1 MDHTPA
7 ISSTLG
13 ERIKH
18 ALVPG
23 GLYIRYSA
31 RKATRSGDG
40 EIGLLRFLI
49 DPLRNAIDAGANKG
63 TYTYFMS
70 QLARH
75 VYAFEPNPK
84 MYRLLQRTI
93 AANVTAFPAALAE
106 RSGRA
111 VLRIPYGG
119 KGHSNQGAS
128 LSAIKVQGSFTPVE
142 VETKRIDDLGLSRIG
157 FIKIDVEGS
166 EDAVLAGAAA
176 TIARD
181 RPNLL
186 IEIEEKHTHLPI
198 ERSLARVVDLG
209 YEGLFLRAGQ
219 LHPLSAFDP
228 ERDHRR
234 PEHFYVYN
242 FVFVP
247 KGRAA

>member
-1 MDHTPA
+1 MVE

-23 GLYIRYSA
+23 RIYIRYRAGKEA
-31 RKATRSGDG
+31 RRGDG

-49 DPLRNAIDAGANKG
+49 DPALNAIDAGANKG
-63 TYTYFMS
+63 TYTYFMAR
-70 QLARH
+70 LARH

-93 AANVTAFPAALAE
+93 AGNVTAFPVALAATSE
-106 RSGRA
+106 RA

-128 LSAIKVQGSFTPVE
+128 LSATKVRGSFTPVE
-142 VETKRIDDLGLSRIG
+142 VETSRIDDLGLSGIG
-157 FIKIDVEGS
+157 FIKIDVEGF
-166 EDAVLAGAAA
+166 EDAVLQGAAA

-186 IEIEEKHTHLPI
+186 IEIEEKHTGQPI
-198 ERSLARVVDLG
+198 ERSLARVLDLG
-209 YEGLFLRAGQ
+209 YEGLFLRAGR
-219 LHPLSAFDP
+219 LHALGEFDP
-228 ERDHRR
+228 ERDHRLAT
-234 PEHFYVYN
+234 ESYVYN
-242 FVFVP
+242 FIFVP
-247 KGRAA
+247 KGRAP